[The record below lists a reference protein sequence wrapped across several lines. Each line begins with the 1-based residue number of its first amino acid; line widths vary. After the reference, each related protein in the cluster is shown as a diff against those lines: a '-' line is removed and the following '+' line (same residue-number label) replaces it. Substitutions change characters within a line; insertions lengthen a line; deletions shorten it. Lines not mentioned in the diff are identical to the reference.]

1 MNLENSSKRQWAESI
16 LNNRLRNVFDKNG
29 FWIGLHDRITENQW
43 YWDEGPG
50 VPDVRSSHFNW
61 YPGEP
66 NDLTGQDCVY
76 MRRGYNWKW
85 VDVGCDGGIGRYYS
99 FACEHKMTEAPV
111 PLPVPVPGP
120 GDGSQQTK
128 PGDEDGSPGQVGN
141 VGASRSGD
149 SDESRKNSTMTT
161 TVPIVMSLLAII
173 VLLVLVIFFLYR
185 RRNRKE
191 PAMAHNLENPCYVH
205 SCDAPPTN
213 DLGGCGEESD
223 YATCHVQDNGNVYV
237 EFGDSQLPTRSAA
250 PASCSSPPPMA
261 FSNKRYMEMPPSLP
275 NIDLGADDDNAANDM
290 RAAENTKQLPKS
302 KYLDDYDMYTEDG
315 YMAPKHVYA
324 DVKDVPPRSP
334 CPPIP
339 QHYDVV
345 KSPMMDRDIY
355 EDPQAMRL
363 DSALSPS
370 YSNIPV
376 ESAQGALYDIPR
388 LSATEGVA
396 SEYSSTAD
404 LSLFAR
410 STPAQYDVP
419 SNRSSSNNE
428 STDNSDEGHYDH
440 PRNLNDFES
449 KETCA

>member
-1 MNLENSSKRQWAESI
+1 
-16 LNNRLRNVFDKNG
+16 
-29 FWIGLHDRITENQW
+29 
-43 YWDEGPG
+43 
-50 VPDVRSSHFNW
+50 
-61 YPGEP
+61 
-66 NDLTGQDCVY
+66 
-76 MRRGYNWKW
+76 
-85 VDVGCDGGIGRYYS
+85 
-99 FACEHKMTEAPV
+99 MTEAPV
-111 PLPVPVPGP
+111 PAPGS

-141 VGASRSGD
+141 VGNVGDVGNVGASRSGD
-149 SDESRKNSTMTT
+149 GDESGKNSTMTT

-290 RAAENTKQLPKS
+290 RAAENTKQSPKS